1 MPPFDN
7 NHNFGR
13 GVSPFDNIHSVR
25 AIGVQ
30 GAKKSPRDFKTLME
44 LFIPCAAGVE
54 ASVKRQLQTL
64 GYGNC
69 PAFEGRVR
77 VEGDWADV
85 ARLNVF
91 LRAGERVLL
100 SVGRFPARTFDE
112 LFEGVFALPWE
123 EFLTPHAQILLNGKC
138 RKSALMAVK
147 SSGGVVKKA
156 ILKRLQEKLGTRVFD
171 EKGERAVVDLFLYED
186 VAALSLDTTGEGLH
200 RRGYRVRTYDAPLRE
215 TTAAAMI
222 ESAYFRE
229 GRPLAD
235 PFCGSGTLPIE
246 AALIAKNIAPGAK
259 REFDFLRWK
268 CAPEVLPRAR
278 EEARAGERP
287 AKSQI
292 YAADISGRA
301 VEIAR
306 FHAERAGVKDCIT
319 FKVADARDFRSVEKN
334 GVLVSNPPYGERLK
348 DADLFG
354 LYRDFG
360 RAFRALE
367 GWNCAFL
374 SAYGQAERAFGRA
387 DRKRGLKNAG
397 LDCTLYSYY
406 PSAK

>member
-1 MPPFDN
+1 
-7 NHNFGR
+7 
-13 GVSPFDNIHSVR
+13 
-25 AIGVQ
+25 
-30 GAKKSPRDFKTLME
+30 ME

-54 ASVKRQLQTL
+54 ASVKRQLHAL

-100 SVGRFPARTFDE
+100 SVGHFPARTFDE

-156 ILKRLQEKLGTRVFD
+156 ILKRLREKLGTRTFD
-171 EKGERAVVDLFLYED
+171 EKGERAVVDFSIFED
-186 VAALSLDTTGEGLH
+186 AVTLSLDTTGEGLH
-200 RRGYRVRTYDAPLRE
+200 RRGYRVLTYDAPLRE

-229 GRPLAD
+229 GRPFAD
-235 PFCGSGTLPIE
+235 LFCGSGTIPIE
-246 AALIAKNIAPGAK
+246 AALIAKNVAPGIE
-259 REFDFLRWK
+259 RSFDFTRWK
-268 CAPEVLPRAR
+268 CAPDLLPRIR

-287 AKSQI
+287 AKSKI
-292 YAADISGRA
+292 YAADISARA

-319 FKVADARDFRSVEKN
+319 FEVADARNFKSAEKG
-334 GVLVSNPPYGERLK
+334 GVLVSNPPYGERLESS
-348 DADLFG
+348 DLFG

-360 RAFRALE
+360 RVFRTLE

-374 SAYGQAERAFGRA
+374 SSYGQAERAFGRA
-387 DRKRGLKNAG
+387 DRKRALKNAG